1 MYNKENSKPAIVNC
15 TFFGNRVS
23 GKGGG
28 GGIYNGERSS
38 PSVINCILW
47 NNGTEMT
54 DANHV
59 NLTLKNCVIQGWTE
73 GGAGVTSADPKLGGL
88 KDNGGPTQ
96 THALPSGS
104 IAVNAGT
111 LEGLSANIRDLVS
124 EIGRAHV

>member
-1 MYNKENSKPAIVNC
+1 MFNQGRSEPTVVNCTFSGNSAEEGEAPYGGLGGGVYNKENSKPAIVNC

-28 GGIYNGERSS
+28 GGIYNGERNS

-59 NLTLKNCVIQGWTE
+59 NLTLKNCVIQG
-73 GGAGVTSADPKLGGL
+73 
-88 KDNGGPTQ
+88 
-96 THALPSGS
+96 
-104 IAVNAGT
+104 
-111 LEGLSANIRDLVS
+111 
-124 EIGRAHV
+124 